1 MSDRI
6 DLNTADPKEMT
17 QLPGIS
23 TTIAKSIAN
32 QRQRHGWFTA
42 WEELL
47 AVKNFPAD
55 KLEQIRQRAM
65 LSCPED
71 RPGQT
76 QTECTPPRH
85 LNVEKIA
92 EQNGVRGYT
101 RKLRASRR
109 TEKLHTNVHPRA
121 S

>member
-1 MSDRI
+1 MPDRI
-6 DLNTADPKEMT
+6 DLNTAPAKEMT

-23 TTIAKSIAN
+23 KNLAYQIAEHRA
-32 QRQRHGWFTA
+32 QHGWFTA

-47 AVKNFPAD
+47 AVKGFPSKRLD
-55 KLEQIRQRAM
+55 EIKERAF

-85 LNVEKIA
+85 LKAEKIKKH
-92 EQNGVRGYT
+92 GDRGYT
-101 RKLRASRR
+101 RKLRSTRGKDR
-109 TEKLHTNVHPRA
+109 SHEPGHPRA
-121 S
+121 A

>member
-1 MSDRI
+1 MAGRI
-6 DLNTADPKEMT
+6 DLNTAPVKEMT

-23 TTIAKSIAN
+23 KNLAYRIAEH
-32 QRQRHGWFTA
+32 RLRRGWFTA

-47 AVKNFPAD
+47 AVNGFPED
-55 KLEQIRQRAM
+55 RLDEISKRAI

-85 LNVEKIA
+85 LNADKIKSR
-92 EQNGVRGYT
+92 GVRGYT
-101 RKLRASRR
+101 RKLRSTRGKDRSR
-109 TEKLHTNVHPRA
+109 EANHPRA
-121 S
+121 A

>member
-1 MSDRI
+1 MADRV
-6 DLNTADPKEMT
+6 DLNTAPVKQMT

-23 TTIAKSIAN
+23 KDLAYRIAEHRT
-32 QRQRHGWFTA
+32 QHGWFTT

-47 AVKNFPAD
+47 AVKGFPA
-55 KLEQIRQRAM
+55 KRLEEIRKRSF

-85 LNVEKIA
+85 VKEEKI
-92 EQNGVRGYT
+92 QQHQDRGYT
-101 RKLRASRR
+101 RKLRSTSGKDRSHD
-109 TEKLHTNVHPRA
+109 TIHPRA
-121 S
+121 A